1 MTVSKDTIERMI
13 NLMLN
18 NPDKEYTI
26 EALRRMMG
34 YSLPTIRQA
43 ISGALLQGTV
53 YKVAGSYPAK
63 FRAIVNP
70 PERGQVIVIK
80 EPIPALEIN
89 TDTQNIIRKLLS
101 RKSEELNPQHV
112 MHHLAIY
119 YMDADIAKRI
129 KLKELFVNFA
139 DIIAQ
144 DLENNKEL
152 DPADIK
158 VS

>member
-1 MTVSKDTIERMI
+1 MTVSKETVERLVK
-13 NLMLN
+13 LMLN
-18 NPDKEYTI
+18 NDKEYST
-26 EALRRMMG
+26 ESLRRLSG
-34 YSLPTIRQA
+34 YSLPTVRQA
-43 ISGALLQGTV
+43 LSGAVLQGTV

-63 FRAIVNP
+63 FRAIANP
-70 PERGQVIVIK
+70 PRRGEIMVIK
-80 EPIPALEIN
+80 EPIPPLELN
-89 TDTQNIIRKLLS
+89 EDTQDIIRKLLN
-101 RKSEELNPQHV
+101 RDPAELNPQHV
-112 MHHLAIY
+112 MHHLALY
-119 YMDADIAKRI
+119 YMDADIGKRI